1 MSKDRVYFIIWIYN
15 YWFMQRFINHIEIYY
30 ILVNISRKFK
40 ENIMFKIMIVEDNED
55 IRDELVILLTIYS
68 NNIYKQ

>member
-40 ENIMFKIMIVEDNED
+40 ENIMFKIIIVEDNED
-55 IRDELVILLTIYS
+55 IRDVLVILLTIYS
-68 NNIYKQ
+68 NNIYK